1 MVQKIRNM
9 YFLWLSLC
17 HFWWSNFRVKW
28 KDRRCD
34 RSRNCVTIKGEEK
47 HKVQP
52 WAFQRSLPPFQPF
65 TSSYIA
71 APLETP
77 DGSIQ
82 LTRNRRRSMV
92 GIHIIASLVVGEPRH
107 KHKGLFV
114 SGLPI
119 LEASHCYLTVCGRG
133 GGQARTGAAMSS
145 KPGLSQAAHHC
156 IGTPAPQR
164 LLTKNQREV
173 KIEESRRHWWW
184 GKGNAI
190 MQNSPP

>member
-1 MVQKIRNM
+1 MTGRGTASQSKVRRSIKCSLEHFREV
-9 YFLWLSLC
+9 FLLDR
-17 HFWWSNFRVKW
+17 FPIPTANNRKW
-28 KDRRCD
+28 KW
-34 RSRNCVTIKGEEK
+34 VGETDY
-47 HKVQP
+47 
-52 WAFQRSLPPFQPF
+52 LPPFQPF

-164 LLTKNQREV
+164 LLTKNEREV
-173 KIEESRRHWWW
+173 KIEESRRH
-184 GKGNAI
+184 
-190 MQNSPP
+190 

>member
-1 MVQKIRNM
+1 M

-92 GIHIIASLVVGEPRH
+92 GIHIIASLVVGEPWH

-145 KPGLSQAAHHC
+145 KPGLSQAAHHH
-156 IGTPAPQR
+156 R
-164 LLTKNQREV
+164 H
-173 KIEESRRHWWW
+173 SRASEAADKKWKR
-184 GKGNAI
+184 GKDRGIKASL
-190 MQNSPP
+190 MMRKG